1 MNLTFKCWIKVQK
14 LICELRN
21 KVEMLNNDELPA
33 CSQLYSEYVKEN
45 PTNID
50 NQHVHV
56 EAKLKSCL
64 IEFK

>member
-1 MNLTFKCWIKVQK
+1 
-14 LICELRN
+14 
-21 KVEMLNNDELPA
+21 MLNNDELPA
-33 CSQLYSEYVKEN
+33 CSQLYSEYAKEN